1 MSKDNPD
8 DEILEFAIAREIE
21 AYHFYMGL
29 AKRVVNPEIQ
39 KVFLDLAQEELEHK
53 ATLELEVMKT
63 GKVLPE
69 IEVPVPDFENIIS
82 SDGSQLL
89 MDYKEILLLGIEK
102 EDAAFRTYIN
112 FLTQVDDEESR
123 EVLLSLAQE
132 EVKHKLRFQTEYD
145 LLLKDN

>member
-1 MSKDNPD
+1 MSKGSPD

-21 AYHFYMGL
+21 AYHFFMGL

-39 KVFLDLAQEELEHK
+39 KVFIDLAREELEHK
-53 ATLELEVMKT
+53 EKLELEVMKT

-89 MDYKEILLLGIEK
+89 IDYKEILLLGIEK
-102 EDAAFRTYIN
+102 EEASFRTYIN
-112 FLTQVDDEESR
+112 LLAQVADDQSR
-123 EVLLSLAQE
+123 EVLLSLAEE

-145 LLLKDN
+145 LLLKDT